1 MNKSGNI
8 KTLGELAE
16 VFQEL
21 KDEGVSRG
29 SMEYVTEK
37 VFFDQETTIPRQQA
51 PSNIGKNEYTQLL
64 IGSNEEGWR
73 VRLMDNGGLEIFA
86 PWGAR
91 DMLVKPRASNLIE
104 LEGRRA

>member
-1 MNKSGNI
+1 MSGNI

-51 PSNIGKNEYTQLL
+51 PSNIWLNAFKCVRPTPEFCQSVGEQIIRDLMNSE
-64 IGSNEEGWR
+64 NHREGGPFR
-73 VRLMDNGGLEIFA
+73 ELTIRMV
-86 PWGAR
+86 
-91 DMLVKPRASNLIE
+91 AS
-104 LEGRRA
+104 